1 MGTIKEKKFKLIKNF
16 LNSDELKI
24 AETYSLIKHKNNF
37 DNFDINQNNNGDT
50 FLYAD
55 ALSETL
61 LLKKIPLMEKE
72 TGLKLFPTYSFW
84 RFYTRH
90 AVLEKHSDRPSC
102 EISVTVCL
110 YSDGTKWPISVGDA
124 SIDTEPGDAVIYRGV
139 EYEHWRDE
147 FQGDGQAQVFLHYVD
162 QNGPYKHHKF
172 DTRPDVGY
180 PLGTKDINR
189 WRT

>member
-1 MGTIKEKKFKLIKNF
+1 M
-16 LNSDELKI
+16 
-24 AETYSLIKHKNNF
+24 
-37 DNFDINQNNNGDT
+37 
-50 FLYAD
+50 
-55 ALSETL
+55 
-61 LLKKIPLMEKE
+61 
-72 TGLKLFPTYSFW
+72 
-84 RFYTRH
+84 
-90 AVLEKHSDRPSC
+90 
-102 EISVTVCL
+102 CL